1 MEDLTS
7 AYHGVDLRPATGY
20 STQQLAG
27 LWNRAYQ
34 GYFVDLTFDAEQM
47 ARHLAVHDIDLD
59 RSIIMNSG
67 EGSFIGMSLM
77 GTRGVRGWVGGFGI
91 DPDFRRKGFAYPL
104 IAAQVSAAK
113 AGAFGSLQL
122 EVLTQNWASRVYDR
136 AGFINVRY
144 VEVLRGP
151 LRETGAAGRVVRHS
165 PEATAIDI
173 QRLRCGGVWP
183 WQRELATLLH
193 TIGYGAEALAV
204 ETDGRCEAALI
215 YRMERANL
223 LLILDL
229 AGEPRCV
236 SALLNALAVQRAGC
250 EAVLGNEPLDS
261 ELRPQLLEAGLVP
274 LWTQR
279 EMSMQIGGV

>member
-1 MEDLTS
+1 MDDLAS
-7 AYHGVDLRPATGY
+7 AYRGVELRAATEY
-20 STQQLAG
+20 STQELAG

-34 GYFVDLTFDAEQM
+34 GYFVDLTFDSEQM

-59 RSIIMNSG
+59 RSIIMLSG
-67 EGSFIGMSLM
+67 DGSFIGLSLM
-77 GTRGVRGWVGGFGI
+77 GARGVRGWIGGFGI

-113 AGAFGSLQL
+113 AGSFGSLQL
-122 EVLTQNWASRVYDR
+122 EVLTQNWASRVFDR

-151 LRETGAAGRVVRHS
+151 LRETGAPGRVVRHS
-165 PEATAIDI
+165 PEATATDI
-173 QRLRCGGVWP
+173 QRLRCGRVWP
-183 WQRELATLLH
+183 WQRELATVLH
-193 TIGYGAEALAV
+193 TIGDGAEALVV
-204 ETDGRCEAALI
+204 ENDGRCEAALI
-215 YRMERANL
+215 YRMERPSVL
-223 LLILDL
+223 RILDV

-236 SALLNALAVQRAGC
+236 SSLLNALAVQRAGC